1 MLNDHKGG
9 ATMRTNVHIKVIDA
23 ASGRVLSEQ
32 RQKNRVVDAGLN
44 ILRDSIRSGTSYNL
58 GWCAFGSGT
67 TAPAAGD
74 TALQS
79 EIAGLRFVVTAV
91 ESASKRLVYSIYLSE
106 SEANGNTLAE
116 IGLFTAASGGI
127 MYCRALIDSP
137 INKQAGQAVSVTWTL
152 DFESA

>member
-1 MLNDHKGG
+1 MVGVTG
-9 ATMRTNVHIKVIDA
+9 AVVRPNVHIKVIDVETGETVDERRMHNLV
-23 ASGRVLSEQ
+23 S
-32 RQKNRVVDAGLN
+32 DAGLN